1 MSSTTIITPPDDNS
15 GEAFD
20 HVEGPTQE
28 NNQAAYHTR
37 SQGPA
42 PPPAPEPTR
51 SRRPSGP
58 ANPPPEDDTTS
69 DEGDP
74 PPREPPTSLQL
85 PAIDPVALTNL
96 LAATVR
102 SRKDKIA
109 TLQNQIGILINQ
121 NQHLMNKQ
129 DRIMCMLQEEMERNE
144 SRRASRQ
151 APTPVSG
158 HSRASQ
164 VDHSLLRPPPHATR
178 NITQKTCNY
187 RQAMHCGD

>member
-1 MSSTTIITPPDDNS
+1 MSSITIVTPLDDNS

-20 HVEGPTQE
+20 HVKGPTQE

-42 PPPAPEPTR
+42 PPPATEPTR

-58 ANPPPEDDTTS
+58 SNPPPKDDMTS

-85 PAIDPVALTNL
+85 PAIDPVTLTNS

-102 SRKDKIA
+102 SHEDKIA

-121 NQHLMNKQ
+121 NQHLMNEQ
-129 DRIMCMLQEEMERNE
+129 DRIMRMLREEMERNE
-144 SRRASRQ
+144 S
-151 APTPVSG
+151 
-158 HSRASQ
+158 
-164 VDHSLLRPPPHATR
+164 
-178 NITQKTCNY
+178 
-187 RQAMHCGD
+187 